1 MRVQQLG
8 GLQLMF
14 GLPHR
19 DLEAGPQ
26 LVQPTHGLS
35 EGRVVRG
42 DVLKPVLRSLEQALA
57 LAEVGQAHGRR
68 FRDAEKT
75 GALIEVSS
83 LSSFPTS
90 TLSLFFFS
98 EMRQKKG
105 EY

>member
-1 MRVQQLG
+1 MLHEEGRAVRVQQLG
-8 GLQLMF
+8 GLHLMF

-26 LVQPTHGLS
+26 LVKPTHGLS

-68 FRDAEKT
+68 FRDAEKP
-75 GALIEVSS
+75 A
-83 LSSFPTS
+83 P
-90 TLSLFFFS
+90 
-98 EMRQKKG
+98 
-105 EY
+105 